1 MKECS
6 FQMVK
11 FTSVVP
17 KFKKN
22 YYVPTPKFKN
32 KSNLLS
38 QCIKNLRIVF
48 SEPGFY
54 VDGDFG
60 IRLETIMEV
69 VKSDTPVSHKL
80 FSFM

>member
-11 FTSVVP
+11 FTSVV
-17 KFKKN
+17 
-22 YYVPTPKFKN
+22 PKFKN

-69 VKSDTPVSHKL
+69 VKSDTPVSH
-80 FSFM
+80 

>member
-1 MKECS
+1 MH
-6 FQMVK
+6 
-11 FTSVVP
+11 
-17 KFKKN
+17 KKST
-22 YYVPTPKFKN
+22 YF
-32 KSNLLS
+32 
-38 QCIKNLRIVF
+38 F

-69 VKSDTPVSHKL
+69 VKADTPVSHKL